1 MELKL
6 VVAKSYQKYKTI
18 GEPFKE
24 NGRMYILVELKN
36 KVPKQVRWY
45 SEVEYAKMYP
55 EAVVNKSQDPG
66 YKPQKIVLGFEKGY
80 ITIFKG
86 AKEEHEEWF
95 RQSICRFAKWWG
107 WYVPSNKEVPKDLPS
122 GVQPVRLGW
131 NGMGTDED
139 RLDKS
144 TVVTKHV
151 QATLSKFATS
161 QRQGNIGDRLILVIH
176 IVQRIESENHY
187 GKLFEYIMKDQK
199 GNYYKWVTAA
209 KDWEVGTHHIIRG
222 SIKDFGEFEGEPLT
236 ILTRCME
243 EK

>member
-1 MELKL
+1 MP
-6 VVAKSYQKYKTI
+6 VAKSYQGLEIVQGEHKKNGKSYVIIKTKS
-18 GEPFKE
+18 G
-24 NGRMYILVELKN
+24 GL
-36 KVPKQVRWY
+36 KQVRWY
-45 SEVEYAKMYP
+45 TNDEYAKMYP
-55 EAVVNKSQDPG
+55 EVVEDKSMTPG

-107 WYVPSNKEVPKDLPS
+107 WYVPSDKEVPKDLPS
-122 GVQPVRLGW
+122 GVQPVRLDW

-161 QRQGNIGDRLILVIH
+161 QRQGNIGDRLTELVVNI
-176 IVQRIESENHY
+176 IQRIESENRY
-187 GKLFEYIMKDQK
+187 GKSFEYIMKDRK